1 MTFIFQVLNEVDRM
15 AGVPVGVRMAEVR
28 DRYNKILKNAA
39 DLTGCSEGTSMLIL
53 ELEFV
58 VCSG

>member
-1 MTFIFQVLNEVDRM
+1 M